1 MKKLIKYFTPVGA
14 EEKAF
19 AIAMLIVISCNIINL
34 IFIHFFRAY
43 IMKLVD
49 LYKTDNQY
57 ISNWSDDDDTI
68 FIKGTIQPF
77 TYKAVFTNNET
88 EEESWCILNDIELN
102 HLKSKL

>member
-1 MKKLIKYFTPVGA
+1 M
-14 EEKAF
+14 
-19 AIAMLIVISCNIINL
+19 
-34 IFIHFFRAY
+34 FIPTFKPD
-43 IMKLVD
+43 IMKLLD

-102 HLKSKL
+102 NLKSKL